1 VTDPN
6 KRWLGSALAV
16 LTVAVLTWLSRV
28 PELRHPLG
36 RDASA
41 GDLSCAIAAAR
52 NFTRRGFLESGGVPV
67 AQPLPVQVAE
77 GIAATEPPLLSWGVF
92 ALSSAAGLDER
103 IAARWIECAV
113 LLVAAVAVGSIAAAR
128 GGTSA
133 GFAAAAFVA
142 LSPIARAQAGST
154 GLLGMAAAA
163 VLACALDRYAR
174 RRSPW
179 ALVLAIAAG
188 CAGAFAN
195 YRFVL
200 DSVILGIAG
209 MVAFGRG
216 AWRPAALL
224 ALAAPAL
231 LAVAVLGALER
242 LVGGGSLL
250 AENLCVP
257 DGGARMA
264 AFGALI
270 AELAKPEAAIG
281 SLAFLW
287 LLAQER
293 RGAAIPAGL
302 LVSAAAHGVLA
313 SSGLGV
319 LALAPVVPC
328 IALGWGFAV
337 GSLAR
342 VWRVG
347 GALLAAALALVLLAA
362 TPIAGPADSRAV
374 EALGAAVRT
383 RVAFGESFATNERSE
398 TLLSAETARP
408 AVAGIDSV
416 EALRT
421 FLSRYECAHYPCTW
435 FFLVPPQT
443 QRSADP
449 DPHAAMMGYLRSR
462 FWTEREGPVFAFDLR
477 RPREGKVA
485 FASADLAVDFNYPS
499 TLRLFVS
506 PRESVASW
514 RVEVGAKPL
523 ATATARTVPASDT
536 PTLEIPVA
544 PDADKL
550 YVRAIALDS
559 NERESAPLRETFFRV
574 RSMRKLRSKALAL
587 VPLAAGFL
595 ALMAVLAHAAD
606 RGRVSPNA
614 PAGAS

>member
-1 VTDPN
+1 MHCAG
-6 KRWLGSALAV
+6 LG
-16 LTVAVLTWLSRV
+16 
-28 PELRHPLG
+28 
-36 RDASA
+36 
-41 GDLSCAIAAAR
+41 I
-52 NFTRRGFLESGGVPV
+52 RRGV
-67 AQPLPVQVAE
+67 
-77 GIAATEPPLLSWGVF
+77 
-92 ALSSAAGLDER
+92 
-103 IAARWIECAV
+103 
-113 LLVAAVAVGSIAAAR
+113 
-128 GGTSA
+128 
-133 GFAAAAFVA
+133 
-142 LSPIARAQAGST
+142 ARA
-154 GLLGMAAAA
+154 
-163 VLACALDRYAR
+163 R
-174 RRSPW
+174 
-179 ALVLAIAAG
+179 
-188 CAGAFAN
+188 
-195 YRFVL
+195 
-200 DSVILGIAG
+200 
-209 MVAFGRG
+209 
-216 AWRPAALL
+216 
-224 ALAAPAL
+224 
-231 LAVAVLGALER
+231 
-242 LVGGGSLL
+242 
-250 AENLCVP
+250 
-257 DGGARMA
+257 
-264 AFGALI
+264 
-270 AELAKPEAAIG
+270 
-281 SLAFLW
+281 
-287 LLAQER
+287 
-293 RGAAIPAGL
+293 
-302 LVSAAAHGVLA
+302 
-313 SSGLGV
+313 
-319 LALAPVVPC
+319 
-328 IALGWGFAV
+328 
-337 GSLAR
+337 LAR
-342 VWRVG
+342 G

-595 ALMAVLAHAAD
+595 ALMAVLRA
-606 RGRVSPNA
+606 RGRSRSRLPECPGGRLLILRVRARPWGGGGPLRKGVRLGYPHRPPTRSAAQRSPA
-614 PAGAS
+614 PCRARPSSSRSSRRQLPLCANPLAQGPRPGGEDYGRLKQQLRGLGLHTVCEEAQCPNIGECWGGGTATVMIPRRAVHPRM